1 MSGSTLP
8 PPLAAASSHDLAP
21 SSSVAWLCAPPWHSA
36 ANVRAT
42 TVTFHPRNASS
53 SREITKYSVMTSR
66 SYLALSSSMTL
77 RTRQNV
83 RPGYALTKY
92 ACRYAAAFS
101 MTPLSYSRHFH
112 FTRSLSLSVALH
124 AALVSKNLNNYTSGE
139 YNERNNISYTITIT
153 LRNYCPYG
161 RTQRS
166 GNSNNTE
173 GI

>member
-66 SYLALSSSMTL
+66 SHMALSSSVTL
-77 RTRQNV
+77 QTRQNI
-83 RPGYALTKY
+83 GYALTKY

-139 YNERNNISYTITIT
+139 YNERNNISSTITIT
-153 LRNYCPYG
+153 TKLLSLWQNATIG
-161 RTQRS
+161 
-166 GNSNNTE
+166 
-173 GI
+173 